1 LSKITLIH
9 PQAGIDWESNSSV
22 FAVELARRLDN
33 YFEVELLSG
42 ADCGS
47 FSRPL
52 NSLTLSNSGAE
63 KTWMSTLN
71 KGWWRQ
77 SKVAFQKMSSFLPC
91 LRYLLN
97 HPTDLI
103 LPQNG
108 YFGLLAATC
117 ARTIKQTP
125 ILYTHHHSLLNQE
138 KNLERSLSLKPDRLI
153 ALNPEV
159 AQYAQQVIPRQIIET
174 IPLGIDPTEFTS
186 EGFALVTGLS
196 QPCIITVAPLTRFGD
211 RSLELT
217 IEAVAGLPQASL
229 LICGEG
235 ADRDYFQA
243 MGDRLL
249 GVGRFQI
256 RTFAYTQM
264 PQVYRS
270 GNIFT
275 SGTTQ
280 EIDGLKF
287 IEAMACG
294 LPVVAMDNEV
304 NRYLIGNGG
313 ITCDVTDPDAYKSAL
328 QLAIAKHWY
337 QEQPRQNALRFSWQG
352 ITLLYYQAILKTMN
366 GYNHHFTS
374 INA

>member
-52 NSLTLSNSGAE
+52 NSLTSSKSGTN
-63 KTWMSTLN
+63 KTLMSTLN
-71 KGWWRQ
+71 NSWWQ
-77 SKVAFQKMSSFLPC
+77 QPKVAFQQMRSFLPC

-108 YFGLLAATC
+108 YSSLLAAAF

-159 AQYAQQVIPRQIIET
+159 AQYAQQTIPSQIVET

-186 EGFALVTGLS
+186 EGAALITGLA
-196 QPCIITVAPLTRFGD
+196 QPCIITVAPLTRVAD
-211 RSLELT
+211 RGLELT
-217 IEAVAGLPQASL
+217 IEAVARLPQASL
-229 LICGEG
+229 LICGDG

-270 GNIFT
+270 GSIFT
-275 SGTTQ
+275 SGTTH
-280 EIDGLKF
+280 ETCGLKF

-294 LPVVAMDNEV
+294 LPVVAMDNKV

-313 ITCDVTDPDAYKSAL
+313 ITCDVTNPDAYKSAL
-328 QLAIAKHWY
+328 QMAIAKQWY

-366 GYNHHFTS
+366 SYNHQFAS
-374 INA
+374 IKV